1 MTDDIAAESAPA
13 KPPSLRDRQRAQI
26 RADIRLAAYRLFAV
40 HGYENVTTEQIAA
53 AAGVSPSTFFRHIP
67 SKEELLLDQVRRG
80 WEAIAL
86 LLEQRPSEEPPD
98 VALAR
103 AIEARTGAFHDSE
116 TEQWRAAILAA
127 PNLLEK
133 VSMAPEDKSRLVKL
147 TAARMRTDSDRDIRP
162 ALLVHLAFAAAD
174 FAFQRWVRTSTEDR
188 QPLQLLVSEALQ
200 AVMHPRWQPRRSRT
214 TRPQKRA
221 RR

>member
-1 MTDDIAAESAPA
+1 MAR
-13 KPPSLRDRQRAQI
+13 RDPGR
-26 RADIRLAAYRLFAV
+26 
-40 HGYENVTTEQIAA
+40 
-53 AAGVSPSTFFRHIP
+53 
-67 SKEELLLDQVRRG
+67 
-80 WEAIAL
+80 
-86 LLEQRPSEEPPD
+86 
-98 VALAR
+98 
-103 AIEARTGAFHDSE
+103 
-116 TEQWRAAILAA
+116 

-200 AVMHPRWQPRRSRT
+200 AVMHPRWQPQRSRT